1 MLKNTRMRILA
12 ITFAF
17 SLVACVDQVTPV
29 GVDDIEEDTD
39 DSFGPGTLKGDVGDV
54 ARPTIPDSLPQTQLD
69 SDLLQIQLTK
79 QPLPPAATALN
90 PVPRR

>member
-17 SLVACVDQVTPV
+17 SLVACVDDVTPV
-29 GVDDIEEDTD
+29 GVDDIEESTD

-54 ARPTIPDSLPQTQLD
+54 ARPALPDSLPQAQQS
-69 SDLLQIQLTK
+69 SDLLQIQVTK
-79 QPLPPAATALN
+79 QPLPPDATVLN